1 MTDESTVPSVPR
13 SIREL
18 LGGDVADGAI
28 TTVRGTVVEVSVARN
43 EQSGLWARGRVL
55 DSTGSIEFVV
65 FPRAYAATDEGCFNS
80 KDQVE
85 VMGRL
90 SISEERTLLVVNR
103 VSAVE
108 RSPV

>member
-1 MTDESTVPSVPR
+1 MTDESTVPAAPR

-18 LGGDVADGAI
+18 LVGDVTDGAI
-28 TTVRGTVVEVSVARN
+28 ATVRGTVVEVSVARN

-65 FPRAYAATDEGCFNS
+65 FPRAYAATDEGCFS
-80 KDQVE
+80 GEDQVD
-85 VMGRL
+85 VTGRL